1 MSARS
6 PTDESPG
13 DSSRRDRAAIAAQ
26 ACQTCRSRKSKCD
39 EQRPKCGLCT
49 RLGVECVYREPQPTK
64 KDKTLVHI
72 LSVLERVESK
82 VDRLSLPPSA
92 TRTEPSPGSREEP
105 GLVGPGSSWEQV
117 ESDTRQQDKRPETY
131 LPSDLISAN
140 THLTAAHK
148 ILVWPSVFLLLT
160 NARVPVMD
168 DVHHIMQTGTPWF
181 THLEL
186 KKHSQPLPTTLTSP
200 ASRSPSVP
208 THSLAP
214 GIAGL
219 TADNIRQLADAYFD
233 TFNIVHPILDR
244 DSFYS
249 NILVPVIKGGY
260 EDRDTQACLAMLVL
274 ALGQIAH
281 DGVTGA
287 PFQSNSNSPSGLRGG
302 TIEEP
307 PGLEIFNEARRRLGF
322 VMHTCT
328 LENVQIYLLQA
339 AYYEACARHMDFWRS
354 SAAASMSFQ
363 VYIRCERI
371 NWSSSKADLIK
382 RVYWTCILN
391 EDLYHLELDLPRTG
405 IYSLEDQIPLPSF
418 QQTRNMASESDESS
432 HFHYHFLAMIALRR
446 LIARIHASLH
456 SDNDTRA
463 ENSEDYDG
471 PPIHLVKELARQLE
485 SWRTYLPQALQWSDA
500 EMHSF
505 PNVNP
510 LARRQPS
517 PLFTVQD
524 NGEPTN
530 HRYNL
535 DIVTGHLRTRFYYAR
550 YMIYRPF
557 IFKALHFPEAMTQ
570 DDASYCALAMQSACM
585 WPLAMS
591 PCRYKKRLVPH
602 LFTWTQNFLGI
613 LLLMRMTSESE
624 CLRTICEERVNMRD
638 MQNTVGLMLDWINDM
653 KTLDGIAEWSWNLLE
668 PLFRGWT

>member
-1 MSARS
+1 MSAKS
-6 PTDESPG
+6 PIDDSPG
-13 DSSRRDRAAIAAQ
+13 DSTRRDRAAIAAQ

-39 EQRPKCGLCT
+39 EQRPRCGLCT

-82 VDRLSLPPSA
+82 VDRLGLP
-92 TRTEPSPGSREEP
+92 TTNLRNDDRVRKKEEPSLG
-105 GLVGPGSSWEQV
+105 GPLASWEQV
-117 ESDTRQQDKRPETY
+117 ESDTRQRDRRETY

-160 NARVPVMD
+160 NARVPVMND
-168 DVHHIMQTGTPWF
+168 IHHIMQTGTPWF

-186 KKHSQPLPTTLTSP
+186 KKHTHPLATNGSP
-200 ASRSPSVP
+200 IPSKSPSIP
-208 THSLAP
+208 NHSFAP

-219 TADNIRQLADAYFD
+219 DADTMRSLADAYFD
-233 TFNIVHPILDR
+233 TFNVVHPILDR
-244 DSFYS
+244 NSFYS
-249 NILVPVIKGGY
+249 DILLPVIRGGY
-260 EDRDTQACLAMLVL
+260 EDRDTQACLAMLIM
-274 ALGQIAH
+274 ALGSIALE
-281 DGVTGA
+281 GVSGA
-287 PFQSNSNSPSGLRGG
+287 PFLSHSKTPSGLRGG
-302 TIEEP
+302 SIEAP
-307 PGLEIFNEARRRLGF
+307 PGLDIFNEARRRLGF

-339 AYYEACARHMDFWRS
+339 AYYESCARHMDFWRS
-354 SAAASMSFQ
+354 CAAASMSFQ
-363 VYIRCERI
+363 IFVRCERI
-371 NWSSSKADLIK
+371 NWSSPKADLIK

-391 EDLYHLELDLPRTG
+391 EDLYHLELDLPKTG
-405 IYSLEDQIPLPSF
+405 IYTLEDQIPLPSF
-418 QQTRNMASESDESS
+418 QQSRNMTNAESEDAS
-432 HFHYHFLAMIALRR
+432 HYHYHFLAMIALRR

-463 ENSEDYDG
+463 ESSEGYDG
-471 PPIHLVKELARQLE
+471 PPIHLINELARQLE

-500 EMHSF
+500 DTHSF

-524 NGEPTN
+524 NGEPVT

-557 IFKALHFPEAMTQ
+557 IFKALHFPEAMTP
-570 DDASYCALAMQSACM
+570 DDASYCALAIQSACM

-591 PCRYKKRLVPH
+591 PCKNKKRLVPH
-602 LFTWTQNFLGI
+602 LFTWTQNFVGI
-613 LLLMRMTSESE
+613 LLIMRMTSESE
-624 CLRTICEERVNMRD
+624 CLRRICEERVNMRD
-638 MQNTVGLMLDWINDM
+638 MQLTVGLMLEWIADM
-653 KTLDGIAEWSWNLLE
+653 KEVDGIAEWSWGLLE